1 MMADR
6 AGWALAIAADQA
18 GRTLATVGGIENLAY
33 SEAGKWV
40 AELGVSIA
48 LLLVFVFYF
57 VRKSI
62 SDDKRVNKAYDDAQQ
77 KIADCDKQIRERENF
92 LLAESA
98 KREEIIRQESEK
110 RENLIR
116 KEAEKRE
123 SILMANQD
131 KMVDSMREITVS
143 LSKIETS
150 LNKMETRHET
160 DIRQIKAQME
170 TMEGKIDR
178 IDQKGDR

>member
-1 MMADR
+1 MAVYYQ
-6 AGWALAIAADQA
+6 AGSALATIGA
-18 GRTLATVGGIENLAY
+18 VEGITF
-33 SEAGKWV
+33 SESAKLLV
-40 AELGVSIA
+40 DLGVAVFFA
-48 LLLVFVFYF
+48 LIFVFYF
-57 VRKSI
+57 IHKAI
-62 SDDKRVNKAYDDAQQ
+62 SDDKRVNKAYSEAQE
-77 KIADCDKQIRERENF
+77 KIKDCDRQIRERENF
-92 LLAESA
+92 LLSESA

-131 KMVDSMREITVS
+131 RMVDSMREITVS
-143 LSKIETS
+143 LSKIENS
-150 LNKMETRHET
+150 LNKMESRHET

>member
-1 MMADR
+1 MADR
-6 AGWALAIAADQA
+6 TGFVLAAMTAD
-18 GRTLATVGGIENLAY
+18 RTLATVGGIENLAF
-33 SEAGKWV
+33 SEAGKWAV
-40 AELGVSIA
+40 ELGVCA
-48 LLLVFVFYF
+48 VLLLIFVLYF
-57 VRKSI
+57 IRKSI
-62 SDDKRVNKAYDDAQQ
+62 NDDKRVNKAYDDAQQ

-131 KMVDSMREITVS
+131 RMVDSMREITVS

-150 LNKMETRHET
+150 LTKMETRHET
-160 DIRQIKAQME
+160 DIRQIKEQME

>member
-1 MMADR
+1 MTAYWL
-6 AGWALAIAADQA
+6 G
-18 GRTLATVGGIENLAY
+18 GVLATVGDIENLAF
-33 SEAGKWV
+33 SESGKWV
-40 AELGVSIA
+40 AELGVSIV
-48 LLLVFVFYF
+48 LLLIFVFYF
-57 VRKSI
+57 IRKSI
-62 SDDKRVNKAYDDAQQ
+62 SDDKRVNKAYDDAQE
-77 KIADCDKQIRERENF
+77 KIAACDRQIRERENY
-92 LLAESA
+92 LLSESA

-131 KMVDSMREITVS
+131 KMVDSMREITTS

-150 LNKMETRHET
+150 LNKMESRHET

-170 TMEGKIDR
+170 NMETKIDR

>member
-1 MMADR
+1 MAVYQL
-6 AGWALAIAADQA
+6 GHV
-18 GRTLATVGGIENLAY
+18 LATTGGMENLAF
-33 SEAGKWV
+33 SESGKWV
-40 AELGVSIA
+40 AELGVSIV
-48 LLLVFVFYF
+48 LLLIFVFYF
-57 VRKSI
+57 IRKSI
-62 SDDKRVNKAYDDAQQ
+62 SDDQRVNKAYDDAQE
-77 KIADCDKQIRERENF
+77 KIAACDKQIRERENF
-92 LLAESA
+92 LLSESA

-123 SILMANQD
+123 SILMVNQD
-131 KMVDSMREITVS
+131 RMVDSMREITVS

-150 LNKMETRHET
+150 LNKMESRHET

>member
-1 MMADR
+1 MMR
-6 AGWALAIAADQA
+6 CWLCYI
-18 GRTLATVGGIENLAY
+18 LATIGQVEDLAFV
-33 SEAGKWV
+33 ETGKWV
-40 AELGVSIA
+40 AELGAPIA
-48 LLLVFVFYF
+48 LLLIFVFYF
-57 VRKSI
+57 IRKSI
-62 SDDKRVNKAYDDAQQ
+62 SDDKRVNKAYDDAQE
-77 KIADCDKQIRERENF
+77 KIAACDRQIRERENY
-92 LLAESA
+92 LLSESA

-131 KMVDSMREITVS
+131 KMVDSMREITIS

-150 LNKMETRHET
+150 LNKMESRHET

-178 IDQKGDR
+178 IDQKGVG

>member
-1 MMADR
+1 MMAY
-6 AGWALAIAADQA
+6 QA
-18 GRTLATVGGIENLAY
+18 GPVLATVGAVEEIAF
-33 SEAGKWV
+33 SETVKGV
-40 AELGVSIA
+40 IDLGVA
-48 LLLVFVFYF
+48 VMLVLIFVFYF
-57 VRKSI
+57 IHKAL
-62 SDDKRVNKAYDDAQQ
+62 SDDKRVNRAYDEAQK
-77 KIADCDKQIRERENF
+77 KIADCDRQIRERENY
-92 LLAESA
+92 LLSESA

-131 KMVDSMREITVS
+131 RMVDSMREITVS
-143 LSKIETS
+143 LSKIEMS
-150 LNKMETRHET
+150 LNKMESRHET

>member
-1 MMADR
+1 MMADQ
-6 AGWALAIAADQA
+6 AGWALA
-18 GRTLATVGGIENLAY
+18 TVGAVEELAF

-40 AELGVSIA
+40 MELGVSIV
-48 LLLVFVFYF
+48 LLLIFVFYF

-62 SDDKRVNKAYDDAQQ
+62 SDDKRVNKAYDDAQE
-77 KIADCDKQIRERENF
+77 KIAACDRQIRERENY

-110 RENLIR
+110 RETLIR

-150 LNKMETRHET
+150 LNKMESRHET

>member
-1 MMADR
+1 MAVYR
-6 AGWALAIAADQA
+6 LFLGAA
-18 GRTLATVGGIENLAY
+18 TIGGIEDLAF

-40 AELGVSIA
+40 AELGVSIV
-48 LLLVFVFYF
+48 LLLIFVFYF
-57 VRKSI
+57 IRKSI
-62 SDDKRVNKAYDDAQQ
+62 SDDRRVNKAYDDAQE
-77 KIADCDKQIRERENF
+77 KIAACDRQIRERENY
-92 LLAESA
+92 LLSESA

-131 KMVDSMREITVS
+131 RMVDSMREITVS
-143 LSKIETS
+143 LSKIENS
-150 LNKMETRHET
+150 LNRMESRHET

-170 TMEGKIDR
+170 TMEGKIGR
-178 IDQKGDR
+178 KGDM

>member
-1 MMADR
+1 MTAYWL
-6 AGWALAIAADQA
+6 GSV
-18 GRTLATVGGIENLAY
+18 LATVGDIENLAF
-33 SEAGKWV
+33 SESGKWV
-40 AELGVSIA
+40 AELGVSIV
-48 LLLVFVFYF
+48 LLLIFVFYF
-57 VRKSI
+57 IRKSI
-62 SDDKRVNKAYDDAQQ
+62 SDDKRVNKAYDDAQE
-77 KIADCDKQIRERENF
+77 KIAACDRQIRERENY
-92 LLAESA
+92 LLSESA

-131 KMVDSMREITVS
+131 RMVDSMREITAS

-150 LNKMETRHET
+150 LNKMESRHET
-160 DIRQIKAQME
+160 DIRQLKDQME

-178 IDQKGDR
+178 MSESTRRETGDG

>member
-1 MMADR
+1 MIIYQVGGA
-6 AGWALAIAADQA
+6 
-18 GRTLATVGGIENLAY
+18 LATVGEIENLAF
-33 SEAGKWV
+33 SESGKWV
-40 AELGVSIA
+40 AELGVSIV
-48 LLLVFVFYF
+48 LLLIFVFYF
-57 VRKSI
+57 IRKSI
-62 SDDKRVNKAYDDAQQ
+62 SDDKRVNKAYDDAQE
-77 KIADCDKQIRERENF
+77 KIAACDRQIRERENY
-92 LLAESA
+92 LLSESA

-131 KMVDSMREITVS
+131 KMVDSMREITAS

-150 LNKMETRHET
+150 LNKMESRHET

-170 TMEGKIDR
+170 TMEDKIDR

>member
-1 MMADR
+1 MAVYHL
-6 AGWALAIAADQA
+6 GLV
-18 GRTLATVGGIENLAY
+18 LATVGDIENLAF
-33 SEAGKWV
+33 SESGKWV
-40 AELGVSIA
+40 AELGVSIV
-48 LLLVFVFYF
+48 LLLIFVFYF
-57 VRKSI
+57 IRKSI
-62 SDDKRVNKAYDDAQQ
+62 SDDKRVNKAYDDAQE
-77 KIADCDKQIRERENF
+77 KIAACDRQIRERENY
-92 LLAESA
+92 LLSESA

-116 KEAEKRE
+116 KESEKRE

-131 KMVDSMREITVS
+131 KMVESLREITTS
-143 LSKIETS
+143 LSKIEVS
-150 LNKMETRHET
+150 LNKMESRHET

>member
-1 MMADR
+1 MALYQL
-6 AGWALAIAADQA
+6 GHV
-18 GRTLATVGGIENLAY
+18 LATVGDIENLAL
-33 SEAGKWV
+33 SESGKWV
-40 AELGVSIA
+40 AELGVSIV
-48 LLLVFVFYF
+48 LLLIFVFYF
-57 VRKSI
+57 IRKSI
-62 SDDKRVNKAYDDAQQ
+62 SDDKRVNKAYDDAQE
-77 KIADCDKQIRERENF
+77 KIAACDRQIRERENY
-92 LLAESA
+92 LLSESA

-116 KEAEKRE
+116 KESEKRE

-131 KMVDSMREITVS
+131 KMVESLREITTS
-143 LSKIETS
+143 LSKIEVS
-150 LNKMETRHET
+150 LNKMESRHET

>member
-1 MMADR
+1 MADR
-6 AGWALAIAADQA
+6 AGWGLAMAA
-18 GRTLATVGGIENLAY
+18 GRTLATGGIENLAF
-33 SEAGKWV
+33 SEAGKWAV
-40 AELGVSIA
+40 ELGVSA
-48 LLLVFVFYF
+48 VLLLIFVFYF
-57 VRKSI
+57 IRKSI

-77 KIADCDKQIRERENF
+77 KIADCDRQIRERENY

-143 LSKIETS
+143 LSKIEIS
-150 LNKMETRHET
+150 LNKMESRHET
-160 DIRQIKAQME
+160 DIRQIKEKME
-170 TMEGKIDR
+170 NMEDKIDR

>member
-1 MMADR
+1 MTVHR
-6 AGWALAIAADQA
+6 LFLC
-18 GRTLATVGGIENLAY
+18 LATIGGIEELAF
-33 SEAGKWV
+33 SESGKWV
-40 AELGVSIA
+40 AELGVSIV
-48 LLLVFVFYF
+48 LLLIFVFYF
-57 VRKSI
+57 IRKSI
-62 SDDKRVNKAYDDAQQ
+62 NDDRRVNRAYDDAQE
-77 KIADCDKQIRERENF
+77 KIAACDRQIRDRENF
-92 LLAESA
+92 LLSESA

-131 KMVDSMREITVS
+131 RMVDSMREITVS

-150 LNKMETRHET
+150 LNRMESRHET

-170 TMEGKIDR
+170 NMEGKIDR